1 MKSEELR
8 ASLWMEAFSHFI
20 TSNMCFL
27 DLDLG
32 QKGFQK
38 SLGAFS
44 IISGA
49 WRLSCV
55 RVGHAV
61 TSSGVFLIT
70 RSLRSCVRIICVLLM
85 ARVRV
90 SHAFASLSFRT
101 GHAAASSMRSRR
113 CQFLQNLHFVLSF
126 HFCMFSFHP
135 LSHSCL
141 RRSETTQH
149 MNHDIE
155 WK

>member
-1 MKSEELR
+1 MD
-8 ASLWMEAFSHFI
+8 AFSHFI
-20 TSNMCFL
+20 TSDLCLL

-32 QKGFQK
+32 QKGLQK

-44 IISGA
+44 VISGA
-49 WRLSCV
+49 WPLSRV

-61 TSSGVFLIT
+61 ASSGVFLIT
-70 RSLRSCVRIICVLLM
+70 RSLRPCVRIICVLLK

-90 SHAFASLSFRT
+90 IYAFASRSLRAR
-101 GHAAASSMRSRR
+101 HVAASPTRSRR
-113 CQFLQNLHFVLSF
+113 CQFLQKLHFVLSF
-126 HFCMFSFHP
+126 YFCMFPFYP
-135 LSHSCL
+135 LSYSYL

-149 MNHDIE
+149 TNHGIE